1 MIINMKVLFISHT
14 YGMGGANHSLFQLMK
29 ELKENYDIEP
39 TLLVSKGVHP
49 YPISEKCKEIGI
61 ECIVAR
67 YYWFKYKGYSLKTIM
82 RVLLDFFI
90 FYPIVFWKLRG
101 RNFDIIHSNGSVI
114 DIGAYLHI
122 IKKCP
127 HVWHLREFGMEDFGV
142 FSLLGKKYER
152 WIYGKAN
159 LFIAISKCIKNA
171 YSDIIPANRIQM
183 IYNGIKPCDDS
194 LIAEHNN
201 DVPQFVLVGVLQ
213 EAKNQ
218 IEAVQ
223 ALKILKEKGK
233 EIHLNFVG
241 VDQNDYSDKVRA
253 YLSENHLEEYV
264 TFWGPRNDVPQ
275 ILKKMDVGLMLSRNE
290 AFGRVTVE
298 YMMQNLAVIASDTG
312 ANPEII
318 DNGENGLLYH
328 YGDVD
333 DLVKQILF
341 YVDYKDKMI
350 EMANRGM
357 NHARNC
363 FISARNSENVYNTYQ
378 SLVSL

>member
-1 MIINMKVLFISHT
+1 
-14 YGMGGANHSLFQLMK
+14 MGGANHSLLQLMK
-29 ELKENYDIEP
+29 ELKENYDVEP

-49 YPISEKCKEIGI
+49 YPISDKCREVGI
-61 ECIVAR
+61 ECIEAR
-67 YYWFKYKGYSLKTIM
+67 YYWFKYKGYTISNIL
-82 RVLLDFFI
+82 RVLLDFLL
-90 FYPIVFWKLRG
+90 FYPIVIWKLRG
-101 RNFDIIHSNGSVI
+101 RKFDIIHSNGSVI

-142 FSLLGKKYER
+142 FSLLGKKYEK
-152 WIYGKAN
+152 WIYSKGDV
-159 LFIAISKCIKNA
+159 FIAISDCIKRA
-171 YSDIIPANRIQM
+171 YLDVIPGRKIQM
-183 IYNGIKPCDDS
+183 IYNGIKPSEDS
-194 LIAEHNN
+194 LKADHKNE
-201 DVPQFVLVGVLQ
+201 VPQFVLVGVVQ

-218 IEAVQ
+218 LEAVK
-223 ALKILKEKGK
+223 ALKIVVEKGVK
-233 EIHLNFVG
+233 MHLNFIG
-241 VDQNDYSDKVRA
+241 IDQNEYADIVRK
-253 YLSENHLEEYV
+253 YITDNKLGEYV
-264 TFWGPRNDVPQ
+264 TFCGPRNDVPQ